1 MSNNPPSERRMCS
14 PFIHHP
20 VPTKML
26 RLGLVSNFQCQH
38 ICNNTQ
44 FINDWQIFYTNCQS
58 LLSQKMIFLPAH
70 LCPSKTGQTICG
82 ILLFLGLVL
91 YRLILLCL
99 RDVIPKNVL
108 VVPHFV
114 LHWQPSAASGHYG
127 GQQGLLCGLGGERGG
142 CFLKKITCVSHLTLF
157 LQVLPIKS
165 SPALWPVAILEY
177 FVLIE
182 CPLSPKSPL

>member
-26 RLGLVSNFQCQH
+26 RLGLVSNFQCRH

-44 FINDWQIFYTNCQS
+44 FINDWQIFNSNCQS
-58 LLSQKMIFLPAH
+58 LRLQKMIFLPAH
-70 LCPSKTGQTICG
+70 LSPSKTGKTICG

-91 YRLILLCL
+91 YRLILLFL
-99 RDVIPKNVL
+99 RDVIPKKCIGSTT
-108 VVPHFV
+108 FCID
-114 LHWQPSAASGHYG
+114 WQPSAASGHYG

-165 SPALWPVAILEY
+165 SAAL
-177 FVLIE
+177 
-182 CPLSPKSPL
+182 

>member
-1 MSNNPPSERRMCS
+1 MCS
-14 PFIHHP
+14 VFILHP
-20 VPTKML
+20 VPTRML

-44 FINDWQIFYTNCQS
+44 FINDWQILNTNCQS
-58 LLSQKMIFLPAH
+58 LRLQKMIFLPAH

-91 YRLILLCL
+91 YRLTLLCF

-114 LHWQPSAASGHYG
+114 LYWQPSAASGHHG
-127 GQQGLLCGLGGERGG
+127 GQQGLLCELGGERGG
-142 CFLKKITCVSHLTLF
+142 CFSKKITCVSHFTLF

-165 SPALWPVAILEY
+165 SAAL
-177 FVLIE
+177 
-182 CPLSPKSPL
+182 